1 MRVVVDAD
9 VLAYQGGFAAQRT
22 VYEYAVLNSAGSVV
36 ECSITADKDEL
47 DALQAELPFGHTL
60 QTHPF
65 AEPEPLV
72 NALAMTKRTLLKI
85 EEAMDQHGCE
95 FDRLELFLTG
105 KGNFRDEI
113 AQLRGYKANRI
124 GVEKP
129 VHYKAIR
136 RYMRERWKAKVVHGY
151 EADDA
156 VAMCAHEN
164 EYDPERVCIVSGDKD
179 LLTVP
184 GRLYNFRTKQMR
196 IVTPQEALVAFYR
209 QVLTGDVVD
218 NIAGCYKVG
227 PAAAEKIV
235 TPDMDEDTMARAT
248 LAAFETSKGKKGCP
262 YTDRESSSIF
272 LETARLVHMARTV
285 RETFTSGWWLPPWER
300 DVSEFSL
307 RVSSQG

>member
-9 VLAYQGGFAAQRT
+9 VLAYQGGFASQRM
-22 VYEYAVLNSAGSVV
+22 VSEYGVFDSAGQCVLT
-36 ECSITADKDEL
+36 SITDDREEL
-47 DALQAELPFGHTL
+47 VALQADLPFGHTL

-65 AEPEPLV
+65 PEPEPLV

-85 EEAMDQHGCE
+85 EEAMDAHDVA

-136 RYMRERWKAKVVHGY
+136 RYMIERWKATVVRGY

-156 VAMCAHEN
+156 VAMVAHEN

-184 GRLYNFRTKQMR
+184 GRLYNFRTKQMK
-196 IVTPQEALVAFYR
+196 IVTQQEAWVAFYR
-209 QVLTGDVVD
+209 QMLTGDVVD

-235 TPDMDEDTMARAT
+235 TEDMDEDTMARAV
-248 LAAFETSKGKKGCP
+248 LAAYDTSKEKKGCP
-262 YTDRESSSIF
+262 YADRETLSIF
-272 LETARLVHMARTV
+272 LEMGRLLHMARTLG
-285 RETFTSGWWLPPWER
+285 ETARTGWWVPPWER
-300 DVSEFSL
+300 TRDA
-307 RVSSQG
+307 

>member
-22 VYEYAVLNSAGSVV
+22 VYEYAVLGADGEVV
-36 ECSITADKDEL
+36 ETSITADKDDL
-47 DALQAELPFGHTL
+47 DALRAELGDGFTL
-60 QTHPF
+60 EVSPF

-85 EEAMDQHGCE
+85 EEAMDAHGCE

-105 KGNFRDEI
+105 KGNYRDKI
-113 AQLRGYKANRI
+113 ATLRGYKANRI

-136 RYMRERWKAKVVHGY
+136 RYMKERWGAVVVAGY

-156 VAMCAHEN
+156 VAMAAHEL
-164 EYDPERVCIVSGDKD
+164 EYDPERICIVSGDKD

-184 GRLYNFRTKQMR
+184 GRLFNFRTKVMR
-196 IVTPQEALVAFYR
+196 IITPDEALVAFYR
-209 QVLTGDVVD
+209 QILVGDTVD
-218 NIAGCYKVG
+218 NIAGCYRAG
-227 PAAAEKIV
+227 PAAAEALI
-235 TPDMDEDTMARAT
+235 TPFMDEEAMARAA

-262 YTDRESSSIF
+262 YADREVYAVF
-272 LETARLVHMARTV
+272 LETARLVHMAR
-285 RETFTSGWWLPPWER
+285 RLGETCPAGYWLPPWER
-300 DVSEFSL
+300 
-307 RVSSQG
+307 GTAA

>member
-36 ECSITADKDEL
+36 EASITADKDEL
-47 DALQAELPFGHTL
+47 EAMQADLPFGHSL
-60 QTHPF
+60 QIHPF

-85 EEAMDQHGCE
+85 EEAMDAHGCA
-95 FDRLELFLTG
+95 FSRLELFLTG
-105 KGNFRDEI
+105 RGNYRDDI
-113 AQLRGYKANRI
+113 AKLRGYKANRV

-136 RYMRERWKAKVVHGY
+136 RYMVERWKAITVEGY

-156 VAMCAHEN
+156 VAMAAHEAD
-164 EYDPERVCIVSGDKD
+164 YDPERVCIVSGDKD
-179 LLTVP
+179 LMTVP
-184 GRLYNFRTKQMR
+184 GRLYNFRTKAMR
-196 IVTPQEALVAFYR
+196 VITPQEALVSFYR
-209 QVLTGDVVD
+209 QILTGDVVD
-218 NIAGCYKVG
+218 NIAGCFRVG

-235 TPDMDEDTMARAT
+235 TPDTDEDTMAKAV
-248 LAAFETSKGKKGCP
+248 LVAFETSKEKKGCP

-285 RETFTSGWWLPPWER
+285 TETLPSGYWQPPWDR
-300 DVSEFSL
+300 
-307 RVSSQG
+307 